1 MDFRLLGGVAFASA
15 LLLTS
20 CGSQSGPPQFVQAFG
35 EIERP
40 CAIGATPSN
49 VVQHCVADVLVEN
62 QGGEGYGHLTV
73 VVQLKNE
80 KAGSTP
86 APPVK
91 CGSSIPDL
99 APGGYADLTCAFDLS
114 PGQSVANYPIV
125 QSIDYAGTS
134 SRGSSGS
141 DTTVIV
147 ALILTVASA
156 LIALA
161 SLIVI
166 ATSRRQPG
174 VDDAEAAP
182 AEAPAANAIPQTPR
196 AAARAEHRQAR
207 LTGPDAEYDLP
218 QLPR

>member
-35 EIERP
+35 EIESP
-40 CAIGATPSN
+40 CAIGASPSN
-49 VVQHCVADVLVEN
+49 VTQHCVADVLIEN
-62 QGGEGYGHLTV
+62 QGGEGYGHLTM

-80 KAGSTP
+80 KSGTAP

-99 APGGYADLTCAFDLS
+99 ATGGYADLTCAFDLA

-141 DTTVIV
+141 DPTGIA
-147 ALILTVASA
+147 ALILTMATA

-166 ATSRRQPG
+166 GTTRRRPS
-174 VDDAEAAP
+174 VDDAKAVP
-182 AEAPAANAIPQTPR
+182 AEAPAQSATSQTPR
-196 AAARAEHRQAR
+196 SAARARR
-207 LTGPDAEYDLP
+207 RPSRPSSPDAEYDLP